1 MSSQKAINFKD
12 IIGITKKYELLK
24 TFQDSEE
31 FKIRSRINLYIY
43 IISKTFLLWAFH
55 FKIM

>member
-24 TFQDSEE
+24 TFHESED
-31 FKIRSRINLYIY
+31 FKLRNRINLYRY
-43 IISKTFLLWAFH
+43 IFGKTFLLWAFH
-55 FKIM
+55 CKIT